1 MYYFVNNNNKNTVRF
16 AHVPCDF
23 ISLYLIVF
31 TFPVRLKNANYK
43 SLKCFSILRPMKN
56 NVRFE
61 YVPWKNVCFCF
72 IPMVWVHFSHRIKKS
87 RFWKSLKYFK
97 YVLIKKRCHIWIYP
111 MGKCL
116 ILFHFH
122 FWVHFSHKIEKFR
135 FWKSLKYYVL
145 IKKDMLSDLNIS
157 HGKMSEFVHFHCLGS
172 P

>member
-1 MYYFVNNNNKNTVRF
+1 M
-16 AHVPCDF
+16 
-23 ISLYLIVF
+23 F
-31 TFPVRLKNANYK
+31 TFPARLKNANYK
-43 SLKCFSILRPMKN
+43 SLKYFSILRPMKN

-97 YVLIKKRCHIWIYP
+97 YVLIKKRCHIRIYP
-111 MGKCL
+111 MGKFWFCF
-116 ILFHFH
+116 IFI
-122 FWVHFSHKIEKFR
+122 FWVHFSHKTEKFR

-157 HGKMSEFVHFHCLGS
+157 HGKMSGFVHFHCLGS
-172 P
+172 PWS

>member
-1 MYYFVNNNNKNTVRF
+1 MSRVILFHFTWLCSLFRWDWKM
-16 AHVPCDF
+16 PI
-23 ISLYLIVF
+23 ISHWNVLAFYDQW
-31 TFPVRLKNANYK
+31 
-43 SLKCFSILRPMKN
+43 KN